1 MSQCSSGTG
10 VSTEYAC
17 MEKKKMCKSMKCL
30 HVDTCSSTG
39 NIPAIVPCCIDV
51 IYACQAQLL
60 HCKILEKKELHPME
74 DIIDL
79 LE

>member
-1 MSQCSSGTG
+1 
-10 VSTEYAC
+10 
-17 MEKKKMCKSMKCL
+17 MKCL

-51 IYACQAQLL
+51 VYACQAQLL